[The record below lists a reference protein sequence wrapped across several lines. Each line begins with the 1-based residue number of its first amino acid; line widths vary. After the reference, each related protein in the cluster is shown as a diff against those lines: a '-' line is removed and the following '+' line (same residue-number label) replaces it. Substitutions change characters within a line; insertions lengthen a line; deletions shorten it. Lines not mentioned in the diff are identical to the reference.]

1 MHVYG
6 CGCNERDTTTKTATV
21 AATDAEYD
29 DGVALFISR
38 SAKAHAQAAK
48 TYDKG
53 ITFIVGLGGRPL
65 ARNWSSSPLKVG
77 EVN

>member
-6 CGCNERDTTTKTATV
+6 CGCNERDTTTKTATATV

-38 SAKAHAQAAK
+38 SAKAHAKAAK

-53 ITFIVGLGGRPL
+53 ITFIVGLGGRPR
-65 ARNWSSSPLKVG
+65 ARKKLEFESS
-77 EVN
+77 

>member
-1 MHVYG
+1 MYTAAG
-6 CGCNERDTTTKTATV
+6 GCNERDTSTKTATV

-38 SAKAHAQAAK
+38 SAKAHAKAAK

-53 ITFIVGLGGRPL
+53 ITFIVGLGGRPR
-65 ARNWSSSPLKVG
+65 ARKKLEFESS
-77 EVN
+77 